1 MNQRINEALWVR
13 QQQSLGA
20 KWGFSVIGDNTDVA
34 KDPYIYEVIQTQ
46 RDGAYDS
53 FHKGI

>member
-1 MNQRINEALWVR
+1 MNQRRNEALWVR

-46 RDGAYDS
+46 RDECL
-53 FHKGI
+53 